1 MVDGSVFLIALI
13 FSLPILVGFG
23 LAFVDAV
30 MRKKFLLY
38 LALSLLFSIFWV
50 YRFGELEI
58 ITPLSFM
65 GEEISISISN
75 ASLLIFFA
83 SLLSLIGMIFLHD
96 DAKHQISG
104 ITALLLCVSISFGFI
119 AFISGQFMIRYIAL
133 DIVGLIAAL
142 MVLKSLKDQV
152 TFRSFTLIFVILR
165 FGDLSLLAS
174 ILLLKSYTGTLN
186 ITDMLNT
193 AVTLPLNVRLWVF
206 AGFFL
211 AVLVKTAVWPFVLWM
226 RHAHKGSNGATFWVS
241 GMLMPSLG
249 YYLLYRIQPLI
260 DSSGQIKTFV
270 VLIGGGLILMTLLLD
285 FLDHH
290 SFDYFSLMGAF
301 SSSFL
306 FAASAFGPKD
316 HLKYLIAALLLY
328 RFMYYLQG
336 KLFSSGFNKFMTL
349 MFLIIN
355 TAFVVVSSDQ
365 LPLAFIFGWAT
376 FSLLVA
382 VWGFLRD
389 QRLRLGDVRV
399 RVVKTYLGDK
409 SLHWIEKGAL
419 WINKNLEIAIFTNGI
434 YTLGRAFNDS
444 ARWINEKIE
453 IGIFTNGFY
462 RLSDVLEGSAGWL
475 SDKVE
480 QGMERFWSWSG
491 NTLMKISEGTFVKF
505 EVEPSQK
512 SEILLD
518 NALNSLDKY
527 EQNVLRKNLRLDLVW
542 IPLFLLIIFVL
553 ILVV

>member
-65 GEEISISISN
+65 VEEISISISN

-290 SFDYFSLMGAF
+290 SFDYFSLMGGL
-301 SSSFL
+301 SGSFL

-336 KLFSSGFNKFMTL
+336 KLFSSGFNKFVTL

-399 RVVKTYLGDK
+399 RVIKTYLGDK

>member
-328 RFMYYLQG
+328 RFMYYLQD
-336 KLFSSGFNKFMTL
+336 KFFSSGFNKFVTL

-518 NALNSLDKY
+518 NALNSLDNY

>member
-316 HLKYLIAALLLY
+316 HPKYLIAALLLY

-336 KLFSSGFNKFMTL
+336 KFFSSGFNKFVTL

>member
-260 DSSGQIKTFV
+260 DSSGQIKIFV

-336 KLFSSGFNKFMTL
+336 KLFSSGFNKFVTL

>member
-336 KLFSSGFNKFMTL
+336 KFFSSGFNKFVTL

-518 NALNSLDKY
+518 NALNSLDNY

>member
-270 VLIGGGLILMTLLLD
+270 VLIGGGLILITLLLD

-328 RFMYYLQG
+328 RFMYYLQD
-336 KLFSSGFNKFMTL
+336 KFFSSGFNKFVTL

-518 NALNSLDKY
+518 NALNSLDNY

>member
-75 ASLLIFFA
+75 ASLLIFFV

-174 ILLLKSYTGTLN
+174 ILLLKSNTGTLN

-270 VLIGGGLILMTLLLD
+270 VLIGGGLILITLLLD

-328 RFMYYLQG
+328 RFMYYLQD
-336 KLFSSGFNKFMTL
+336 KFFSSGFNKFVTL

-419 WINKNLEIAIFTNGI
+419 WINKSLEIAIFTNGI

-518 NALNSLDKY
+518 NALNSLDNY

>member
-1 MVDGSVFLIALI
+1 MVDGAVFFIASI
-13 FSLPILVGFG
+13 FSLPILVGIG
-23 LAFVDAV
+23 LSFVDAG
-30 MRKKFLLY
+30 MRKKLLLI
-38 LALSLLFSIFWV
+38 LAVSLLFSVFWL
-50 YRFGELEI
+50 YRFGEVEI

-65 GEEISISISN
+65 GEEISFSISN
-75 ASLLIFFA
+75 ASLLIFFV
-83 SLLSLIGMIFLHD
+83 SLLSLIGMILLPG

-104 ITALLLCVSISFGFI
+104 INALLLGVSISFGFI

-142 MVLKSLKDQV
+142 MVLKSLKNQV
-152 TFRSFTLIFVILR
+152 IFRSFTLIFAILR

-174 ILLLKSYTGTLN
+174 ILLLQSHAGTLN
-186 ITDMLNT
+186 ITDMINI
-193 AVTLPLNVRLWVF
+193 AITLPQNVRLWMF

-211 AVLVKTAVWPFVLWM
+211 AVLVKTAVWPFILWM
-226 RHAHKGSNGATFWVS
+226 RHAHKGSNDATFWVS

-249 YYLLYRIQPLI
+249 YYLLYRVQPLI
-260 DSSGQIKTFV
+260 DSSGQIKTLV
-270 VLIGGGLILMTLLLD
+270 GLISGGLILMTILLD

-290 SFDYFSLMGAF
+290 SFDHFSLMSAF

-328 RFMYYLQG
+328 RFILYLHG
-336 KLFSSGFNKFMTL
+336 KLSSSGMNKFTTL
-349 MFLIIN
+349 PLFIIN
-355 TAFVVVSSDQ
+355 AAFVVVGSDQ
-365 LPLAFIFGWAT
+365 LPLAFIFGWAA
-376 FSLLVA
+376 FSLLVV

-389 QRLRLGDVRV
+389 QRLRLGDVRA
-399 RVVKTYLGDK
+399 RGAMTYLEDK
-409 SLHWIEKGAL
+409 SLDWIEKGTV

-434 YTLGRAFNDS
+434 YTLGQAFKDS
-444 ARWINEKIE
+444 ANWINEKIE

-480 QGMERFWSWSG
+480 QGMERFWSWIG

-512 SEILLD
+512 SEVLLD

-553 ILVV
+553 ILFV

>member
-336 KLFSSGFNKFMTL
+336 KLFSSGFNKFVTL